1 MQPLCLEFYSRS
13 VSTGARL
20 HWAAPVAPLQA
31 MMPKLVQFGGS
42 SQQVVGQGW
51 TSPAITET
59 TAESLC
65 AALDNCTRNPQNY
78 KDVSNVVC
86 TDGAGFLVRRM
97 TINATGKTV
106 EEHIRSDKIKGEL
119 TFRLMD
125 MYTKQEV
132 GEERVIALRM
142 QPLRLEFYSR
152 SVSTGARLHWAAP
165 VAPLQAMM
173 PKLVQFGGSS
183 QQVVGQGWTSP
194 AITETTA
201 ESLWAALDNCT
212 RNPQNYKDVSN
223 VVCTDGAGFLVRRM
237 TINAT
242 GKTVEE
248 HIRSD
253 KIKGEL
259 TFRLMDMYTK
269 QEVGEERVIALRMQ
283 PL

>member
-1 MQPLCLEFYSRS
+1 
-13 VSTGARL
+13 
-20 HWAAPVAPLQA
+20 
-31 MMPKLVQFGGS
+31 
-42 SQQVVGQGW
+42 
-51 TSPAITET
+51 
-59 TAESLC
+59 
-65 AALDNCTRNPQNY
+65 
-78 KDVSNVVC
+78 
-86 TDGAGFLVRRM
+86 
-97 TINATGKTV
+97 
-106 EEHIRSDKIKGEL
+106 
-119 TFRLMD
+119 
-125 MYTKQEV
+125 
-132 GEERVIALRM
+132 
-142 QPLRLEFYSR
+142 LEFYSR

-283 PL
+283 PLRLEFYSRSVSTGARLHWAAPVAPLQAMMPKLVQFGGKGSDLSGFLIKDSKVDPCVASYVMKELQVESISDFANLWTQADFEKGMQDDVVSQVEQLKGNKVASRLQVARLRAAWSQAQTR

>member
-1 MQPLCLEFYSRS
+1 MTFRLMDMYTKQEVGEERVIALRMQPLRLEFYSRS
-13 VSTGARL
+13 VSTGARV

-42 SQQVVGQGW
+42 SQQVAGQGW
-51 TSPAITET
+51 ISPAITET
-59 TAESLC
+59 TAESLW

-78 KDVSNVVC
+78 KDVSNALC

-106 EEHIRSDKIKGEL
+106 EEHIRSDKIKGEM

-173 PKLVQFGGSS
+173 PKLVQFEAMTAAPT
-183 QQVVGQGWTSP
+183 QVVGQGWISP
-194 AITETTA
+194 AITATTA
-201 ESLWAALDNCT
+201 EGLWAALDNCA

-237 TINAT
+237 
-242 GKTVEE
+242 
-248 HIRSD
+248 
-253 KIKGEL
+253 
-259 TFRLMDMYTK
+259 
-269 QEVGEERVIALRMQ
+269 
-283 PL
+283 